1 MKKRLLGLVCVLIAS
16 AMVIGLAQP
25 LKATSIDEEK
35 KKQQDMEN
43 NLDDI
48 QNTLDK
54 LETMK
59 NDMNEYIKTM
69 DSKLEEITAKI
80 VDLNDKAN
88 AKQAE
93 IEEINVKLA
102 AQEEDIQSQYE
113 SMKLRIR
120 FMYENGQTQYMEM
133 MLGSGSL
140 GDFLNKAEYIS
151 ELTTYDRNMLDKMR
165 ETKKQIEETKATLQ
179 TEKDNLQTLLEEANA
194 EQDSMEKLVEAK
206 RVQLAATQQEIS
218 DAESEAEAMKADIE
232 DQKQLIAAMQEAE
245 RKLKEEQ
252 ERKRRE
258 EEERR
263 KQEELNRQNNANNN
277 SDNNSGNNSDNN
289 NNNSGGG
296 SFVWPCPS
304 SRRITSDYGLRG
316 DPFGNSSSSEFH
328 KGIDIGAPVGTPIV
342 ATASGV
348 VAWARHSSSAGN
360 WVVINHGSSLISV
373 YMHMSYYIV
382 SDGDYVE
389 AGQVIGYV
397 GLTGQTSGPHL
408 HFGIGTYDGSWPPAY
423 VNPHNYIG

>member
-1 MKKRLLGLVCVLIAS
+1 MCVLIAS

-263 KQEELNRQNNANNN
+263 RQEELNRQNNANNN

-382 SDGDYVE
+382 SDRDYVE

>member
-1 MKKRLLGLVCVLIAS
+1 
-16 AMVIGLAQP
+16 
-25 LKATSIDEEK
+25 
-35 KKQQDMEN
+35 
-43 NLDDI
+43 
-48 QNTLDK
+48 
-54 LETMK
+54 
-59 NDMNEYIKTM
+59 MNEYIKTM

-80 VDLNDKAN
+80 VDLNDKAT
-88 AKQAE
+88 AKQTE
-93 IEEINVKLA
+93 IDEINVKLA

-165 ETKKQIEETKATLQ
+165 ETKKQIEETKASLQ
-179 TEKDNLQTLLEEANA
+179 TEKDNLQTLLEEASA

-252 ERKRRE
+252 ERKKRE

-263 KQEELNRQNNANNN
+263 RQEELNGQNNANNN
-277 SDNNSGNNSDNN
+277 NSNNN
-289 NNNSGGG
+289 NNNSSSG

-348 VAWARHSSSAGN
+348 VAWATRSSSAGN
-360 WVVINHGSSLISV
+360 WVVINHGDNLISV
-373 YMHMSYYIV
+373 YMHMAYYIV
-382 SDGDYVE
+382 SGGDYVE

>member
-80 VDLNDKAN
+80 VDLNDKAT
-88 AKQAE
+88 AKQTE
-93 IEEINVKLA
+93 IDEINVKLA

-165 ETKKQIEETKATLQ
+165 ETKKQIEETKASLQ
-179 TEKDNLQTLLEEANA
+179 TEKDNLQTLLEEASA

-218 DAESEAEAMKADIE
+218 DAESEAEAMKADIG
-232 DQKQLIAAMQEAE
+232 DQKQLIAAMEEAN
-245 RKLKEEQ
+245 RKLNEE
-252 ERKRRE
+252 K
-258 EEERR
+258 ERR
-263 KQEELNRQNNANNN
+263 RQEELNRQNNANNN
-277 SDNNSGNNSDNN
+277 NSNNN
-289 NNNSGGG
+289 NNNSSSG

-316 DPFGNSSSSEFH
+316 DPFGDSSSSEFH

-348 VAWARHSSSAGN
+348 VVRAVHGTSAGN
-360 WVVINHGSSLISV
+360 FVVINHGDNLVSV
-373 YMHMSYYIV
+373 YMHMAYYIV
-382 SDGDYVE
+382 SGEDYVE

-397 GLTGQTSGPHL
+397 GLTGQTKGPHL
-408 HFGIGTYDGSWPPAY
+408 HFGIGTYDGENWPPAY

>member
-48 QNTLDK
+48 QDTLDK

-69 DSKLEEITAKI
+69 DSKLEEVSAKI
-80 VDLNDKAN
+80 VDLNDKTA

-120 FMYENGQTQYMEM
+120 FMYENGQNQYMDM
-133 MLGSGSL
+133 MLGSGSF

-179 TEKDNLQTLLEEANA
+179 TEQDNLQTLLDEANA
-194 EQDSMEKLVEAK
+194 EQESMEKLVEAK

-218 DAESEAEAMKADIE
+218 DAESEAKAMKADIE

-263 KQEELNRQNNANNN
+263 RQEELNRQNNASNTNNN
-277 SDNNSGNNSDNN
+277 SDNNSDNN

-348 VAWARHSSSAGN
+348 VAWARSSSSAGN
-360 WVVINHGSSLISV
+360 WVVINHGDNLISV
-373 YMHMSYYIV
+373 YMHMAYYIV
-382 SDGDYVE
+382 SGGDYVE

-397 GLTGQTSGPHL
+397 GLTG
-408 HFGIGTYDGSWPPAY
+408 
-423 VNPHNYIG
+423 

>member
-80 VDLNDKAN
+80 VDLNDKAT
-88 AKQAE
+88 AKQTE
-93 IEEINVKLA
+93 IDEINVKLA

-165 ETKKQIEETKATLQ
+165 ETKKQIEETKASLQ
-179 TEKDNLQTLLEEANA
+179 TEKDNLQTLLEEASA

-232 DQKQLIAAMQEAE
+232 DQKQLIVAMQEAE

-252 ERKRRE
+252 ERKKRE

-263 KQEELNRQNNANNN
+263 RQEELNRQNNTNNNN
-277 SDNNSGNNSDNN
+277 SNNNSNNN
-289 NNNSGGG
+289 NNNSSSG

-348 VAWARHSSSAGN
+348 VAWATRSSSAGN
-360 WVVINHGSSLISV
+360 WVVINHGDNLISV
-373 YMHMSYYIV
+373 YMHMAYYIV
-382 SDGDYVE
+382 SGGDYVE

>member
-59 NDMNEYIKTM
+59 NDMNEYIEAM
-69 DSKLEEITAKI
+69 DSKIVEVSIKI
-80 VDLNDKAN
+80 ADLNNQATV
-88 AKQAE
+88 KQAE
-93 IEEINVKLA
+93 IDEINVKLA

-179 TEKDNLQTLLEEANA
+179 TEQDNLQTLLDEANV
-194 EQDSMEKLVEAK
+194 EQESMEKLVEAK
-206 RVQLAATQQEIS
+206 RVQLAATEDQIKET
-218 DAESEAEAMKADIE
+218 ENEAYDLQLDIE
-232 DQKQLIAAMQEAE
+232 SQKQIIMDLEEEE
-245 RKLKEEQ
+245 RKQKE
-252 ERKRRE
+252 KE

-263 KQEELNRQNNANNN
+263 KKAELNRQNNKTNNN
-277 SDNNSGNNSDNN
+277 EDKTSDNNSS
-289 NNNSGGG
+289 SG
-296 SFVWPCPS
+296 SYVWPVPS
-304 SRRITSDYGLRG
+304 SHRITSDYGWREG
-316 DPFGNSSSSEFH
+316 GEYH

-342 ATASGV
+342 AVASGKV
-348 VAWARHSSSAGN
+348 LSASQSSSAGI
-360 WVVINHGSSLISV
+360 WVIIGHGNKLISA
-373 YMHMSYYIV
+373 YMHMREYTV
-382 SDGDYVE
+382 SAGDKVE

-397 GLTGQTSGPHL
+397 GMTGQTDGPHL
-408 HFGIGTYDGSWPPAY
+408 HFAMAIRGEEKFWYPETYL
-423 VNPHNYIG
+423 NPHNYLG

>member
-80 VDLNDKAN
+80 VDLNDKAT
-88 AKQAE
+88 AKQTE
-93 IEEINVKLA
+93 IDEINVKLA

-165 ETKKQIEETKATLQ
+165 ETKKQIEETKASLQ
-179 TEKDNLQTLLEEANA
+179 TEKDNLQTLLEEASA
-194 EQDSMEKLVEAK
+194 EIQWRS
-206 RVQLAATQQEIS
+206 
-218 DAESEAEAMKADIE
+218 
-232 DQKQLIAAMQEAE
+232 
-245 RKLKEEQ
+245 
-252 ERKRRE
+252 
-258 EEERR
+258 
-263 KQEELNRQNNANNN
+263 
-277 SDNNSGNNSDNN
+277 
-289 NNNSGGG
+289 
-296 SFVWPCPS
+296 
-304 SRRITSDYGLRG
+304 
-316 DPFGNSSSSEFH
+316 
-328 KGIDIGAPVGTPIV
+328 
-342 ATASGV
+342 
-348 VAWARHSSSAGN
+348 
-360 WVVINHGSSLISV
+360 
-373 YMHMSYYIV
+373 
-382 SDGDYVE
+382 
-389 AGQVIGYV
+389 
-397 GLTGQTSGPHL
+397 
-408 HFGIGTYDGSWPPAY
+408 
-423 VNPHNYIG
+423 

>member
-80 VDLNDKAN
+80 VDLNDKAT
-88 AKQAE
+88 AKQTE
-93 IEEINVKLA
+93 IDEINVKLA

-165 ETKKQIEETKATLQ
+165 ETKKQIEETKASLQ
-179 TEKDNLQTLLEEANA
+179 TEKDNLQTLLEEASA

-218 DAESEAEAMKADIE
+218 DAESEAEAMKADIG
-232 DQKQLIAAMQEAE
+232 DQKQLIAAMEEAN
-245 RKLKEEQ
+245 RKLNEE
-252 ERKRRE
+252 K
-258 EEERR
+258 ERR
-263 KQEELNRQNNANNN
+263 RQEELNRQNNANNN
-277 SDNNSGNNSDNN
+277 NSNNN
-289 NNNSGGG
+289 NNNSSSG

-348 VAWARHSSSAGN
+348 VAWATRSSSAGN
-360 WVVINHGSSLISV
+360 WVVINHGDNLISV
-373 YMHMSYYIV
+373 YMHMAYYIV
-382 SDGDYVE
+382 SGGDYVE

-408 HFGIGTYDGSWPPAY
+408 HFGIGNYDGSWPPAY

>member
-1 MKKRLLGLVCVLIAS
+1 MKKRLLGLACILIAS
-16 AMVIGLAQP
+16 IMVIGLAQP

-48 QNTLDK
+48 QDTLDK
-54 LETMK
+54 LESMK
-59 NDMNEYIKTM
+59 NDMNEYINTM
-69 DSKLEEITAKI
+69 DSKIAEVTKKI
-80 VDLNDKAN
+80 VDLNDKAT
-88 AKQAE
+88 AKQTE
-93 IEEINVKLA
+93 IDEINVKLA

-133 MLGSGSL
+133 MLASGSL

-165 ETKKQIEETKATLQ
+165 ETKKQIEETKASLQ

-206 RVQLAATQQEIS
+206 REQLAKTQDQIKET
-218 DAESEAEAMKADIE
+218 ENEAYDLELDIE
-232 DQKQLIAAMQEAE
+232 SQKQIIINL
-245 RKLKEEQ
+245 EES
-252 ERKRRE
+252 ERKRKEKE

-263 KQEELNRQNNANNN
+263 KQAELNKQNNVNNTNNANKNL
-277 SDNNSGNNSDNN
+277 NN
-289 NNNSGGG
+289 NNNSTAGAY
-296 SFVWPCPS
+296 VWPVPS
-304 SRRITSDYGLRG
+304 SHRITSDYGLREG
-316 DPFGNSSSSEFH
+316 GEYH

-342 ATASGV
+342 AVASGTV
-348 VAWARHSSSAGN
+348 LSACRGSSAGI
-360 WVVINHGSSLISV
+360 WVIIEHGNRLISA
-373 YMHMSYYIV
+373 YMHMREYTV
-382 SDGDYVE
+382 SAGDKVE

-397 GLTGQTSGPHL
+397 GMTGQTDGPHL
-408 HFGIGTYDGSWPPAY
+408 HFAMAIRGEEKFWYPETYL
-423 VNPHNYIG
+423 NPHNYLG

>member
-80 VDLNDKAN
+80 VDLNDKAT
-88 AKQAE
+88 AKQTE
-93 IEEINVKLA
+93 IDEINVKLA

-165 ETKKQIEETKATLQ
+165 ETKKQIEETKASLQ
-179 TEKDNLQTLLEEANA
+179 TEKDNLQTLLEEASA

-232 DQKQLIAAMQEAE
+232 DQKQLIVAMQEAE

-252 ERKRRE
+252 ERKKRE

-263 KQEELNRQNNANNN
+263 RQEELNRQNNTN
-277 SDNNSGNNSDNN
+277 NN
-289 NNNSGGG
+289 NNNSSSG

-348 VAWARHSSSAGN
+348 VAWATRSSSAGN
-360 WVVINHGSSLISV
+360 WVVINHGDNLISV
-373 YMHMSYYIV
+373 YMHMAYYIV
-382 SDGDYVE
+382 SGGDYVE

>member
-1 MKKRLLGLVCVLIAS
+1 
-16 AMVIGLAQP
+16 MV
-25 LKATSIDEEK
+25 
-35 KKQQDMEN
+35 
-43 NLDDI
+43 
-48 QNTLDK
+48 
-54 LETMK
+54 
-59 NDMNEYIKTM
+59 
-69 DSKLEEITAKI
+69 
-80 VDLNDKAN
+80 
-88 AKQAE
+88 
-93 IEEINVKLA
+93 
-102 AQEEDIQSQYE
+102 
-113 SMKLRIR
+113 
-120 FMYENGQTQYMEM
+120 M

-165 ETKKQIEETKATLQ
+165 ETKKQIEETKASLQ
-179 TEKDNLQTLLEEANA
+179 TEKDNLQTLLEEASA

-252 ERKRRE
+252 ERKKRE

-263 KQEELNRQNNANNN
+263 RQEELNRQNNTNNNN
-277 SDNNSGNNSDNN
+277 SNNNNNN
-289 NNNSGGG
+289 NNNSSSG

-348 VAWARHSSSAGN
+348 VAWATRSSSAGN
-360 WVVINHGSSLISV
+360 WVVINHGDNLISV
-373 YMHMSYYIV
+373 YMHMAYYIV
-382 SDGDYVE
+382 SGGDYVE

>member
-25 LKATSIDEEK
+25 LKATSINEEK

-263 KQEELNRQNNANNN
+263 RQEELNRQNNANNN
-277 SDNNSGNNSDNN
+277 NSNNN
-289 NNNSGGG
+289 NNNSSSG

-348 VAWARHSSSAGN
+348 VAWARSSSSAGN
-360 WVVINHGSSLISV
+360 WVVIRHDDKLISV
-373 YMHMSYYIV
+373 YMHMAYYIV
-382 SDGDYVE
+382 SGGDYVE

-408 HFGIGTYDGSWPPAY
+408 HFGIGNYDGSWPPAY